1 MTATVLY
8 QSLLRLHPPV
18 RRGSREPAGHRRAGD
33 PGGSL
38 AYRRPPA
45 APLIV
50 LSPVH
55 GPAVAGA
62 DLLKKLDLTGT
73 PAALCSVGMTLSEE
87 ARDKDRSAGL
97 LGEKKDAVTRFY
109 LPGRMNYSELTGRH
123 RTIMRT
129 IITAIRMKPGKS
141 DNDRAMID
149 AYDRDV
155 DRVDLAEL
163 DPVVAWARANG
174 AWILRIRTRSTR

>member
-1 MTATVLY
+1 MTATVFY
-8 QSLLRLHPPV
+8 QSFYGSTRQYAEALAQRLGAVAQEIPEDPSHIDV
-18 RRGSREPAGHRRAGD
+18 PA
-33 PGGSL
+33 
-38 AYRRPPA
+38 A

-62 DLLKKLDLTGT
+62 DLLKKLDLTDT
-73 PAALCSVGMTLSEE
+73 PAALCTVGMTLSGE

-97 LGEKKDAVTRFY
+97 LGDKKDAVTRFY
-109 LPGRMNYSELTGRH
+109 LPGRMNYSELTGKH

-163 DPVVAWARANG
+163 DPVVEWARANG
-174 AWILRIRTRSTR
+174 A

>member
-1 MTATVLY
+1 MIRRIMTATVLY
-8 QSLLRLHPPV
+8 QSFY
-18 RRGSREPAGHRRAGD
+18 GSTRQYAEALATQLGTVAQEFPED
-33 PGGSL
+33 PS
-38 AYRRPPA
+38 RIDVPPA

-149 AYDRDV
+149 ANDRDV

-174 AWILRIRTRSTR
+174 A